1 MVTGTTARRDTV
13 KIGVVKETAA
23 GECRVALVPAVVATL
38 CSAGARVLVESG
50 AGAAAMFPDSTY
62 GAAGAAVVSR
72 AEVLDE
78 ADVVVCVSP
87 PDGTALR
94 PGQVL
99 LGLLRPHERP
109 AQIREWATAGATT
122 VSLDLLPRTLSR
134 AQSMDALSSQATV
147 VGYKAALVAANAYA
161 GYFPMLV
168 TAAGTVRPA
177 TVLVLGAGVAGLQA
191 LGTARRLGAMV
202 TGYDVRPQARAEVLS
217 VGARFLDL
225 AESTEAAGTGGYARE
240 LTAAEREA
248 QQHALNARIGGFDVV
263 ITAAGVPGRR
273 PPVLVSE
280 QALKEM
286 RPGSVVVDTACGPLG
301 GNVEVSQ
308 PGGTVVTANGVTVI
322 GAGNLP
328 SAMPSAASTAYA
340 RNVAATLGA
349 LTADGELRIDLADEI
364 QAAIVVSH
372 GGRLRGMAETGEL

>member
-1 MVTGTTARRDTV
+1 V
-13 KIGVVKETAA
+13 KIGVVKETAP
-23 GECRVALVPAVVATL
+23 GECRVALVPAVVSTL
-38 CSAGARVLVESG
+38 VTADTKVLVETG
-50 AGAAAMFPDSTY
+50 AGSAATFPDSAY
-62 GAAGAAVVSR
+62 AAAGADVVSR
-72 AEVLDE
+72 AEVLAA
-78 ADVVVCVSP
+78 ADVLVCVSP
-87 PDGTALR
+87 PDGAALHS
-94 PGQVL
+94 GQVL
-99 LGLLRPHERP
+99 LGLLRTHERP
-109 AQIREWATAGATT
+109 AQIREWAATGVTT

-147 VGYKAALVAANAYA
+147 VGYKAALIAANAYA

-191 LGTARRLGAMV
+191 LGTARRLGALV

-225 AESTEAAGTGGYARE
+225 EDGTEASGTGGYARE

-248 QQHALNARIGGFDVV
+248 QQAALNARIGGFDVV
-263 ITAAGVPGRR
+263 ITAAGLPGRR
-273 PPVLVSE
+273 PPLLVSE

-286 RPGSVVVDTACGPLG
+286 RSGSVVVDTACGPLG
-301 GNVEVSQ
+301 GNVAASQ
-308 PGGTVVTANGVTVI
+308 PDRTIVTPNGVTVI

-328 SAMPSAASTAYA
+328 SAMPAAASTAYA
-340 RNVAATLGA
+340 RNLQAALATLTAAGH
-349 LTADGELRIDLADEI
+349 TADGKPRIDLSDEI

-372 GGRLRGMAETGEL
+372 EGLLRGTETGEL